1 MNNKQYTPYDKFPV
15 DEVRF
20 TMGQDRTNKTT
31 INMSVG
37 AMSAQV
43 CIVTPAAVTNWPRVT
58 GDGNFGT
65 MWGPTD
71 IQKAKYSLDLTDGL
85 IDGAHPVY
93 FTEFSELLERVD
105 DQLLHFVYENQLRIL
120 GRKNLSKDEVKMLQ
134 IRSVRPKYDKIS
146 GVLTGHS
153 VQLSTAKFGWDGLGG
168 RQERKINVCDLNC
181 KVIQEGLV
189 CPGDVVAATMYANQ
203 VYTGVGGDKFGI
215 HWGFEDVQVIA
226 QRAKLEYKTEVPAF
240 SMAQYPFAAPYDT
253 PKSITTGETAP
264 DSMQFSD

>member
-43 CIVTPAAVTNWPRVT
+43 CLVTPAAVTNWPRVT

-134 IRSVRPKYDKIS
+134 IRSVSLRPRAVELADRHS
-146 GVLTGHS
+146 PVGHAAASTRRAPGLEQGQPRHASLRSDGV
-153 VQLSTAKFGWDGLGG
+153 G
-168 RQERKINVCDLNC
+168 RW
-181 KVIQEGLV
+181 
-189 CPGDVVAATMYANQ
+189 AATCLRR
-203 VYTGVGGDKFGI
+203 G
-215 HWGFEDVQVIA
+215 H
-226 QRAKLEYKTEVPAF
+226 QRP
-240 SMAQYPFAAPYDT
+240 
-253 PKSITTGETAP
+253 
-264 DSMQFSD
+264 